1 MVCHVKVV
9 STVNYGSQFN
19 TLPQYA
25 FDMEKTGVVADTRI
39 LADEFEPGGILTRAD
54 TDLVELGTV
63 VTRGT
68 RAVFFFV
75 VQEPGH
81 ERFEEL
87 VTAHPSV
94 ERVQQ
99 VSRQEGERLFTLD
112 WDTSGDRLFEAVRTT
127 DAQLLAV
134 RQAAAGWQLVFR
146 FPGHDA
152 LVQFRELCEGAGIGL
167 VVERVCI
174 PSSPDYGLTEPQ
186 REALVEAVRR
196 GYYAIPRQLTTADL
210 AEQFGISDQAV
221 TERLRR
227 AVRALTEST
236 LLAVQTSDGETDES

>member
-1 MVCHVKVV
+1 
-9 STVNYGSQFN
+9 
-19 TLPQYA
+19 
-25 FDMEKTGVVADTRI
+25 MEKTGAVADTRI